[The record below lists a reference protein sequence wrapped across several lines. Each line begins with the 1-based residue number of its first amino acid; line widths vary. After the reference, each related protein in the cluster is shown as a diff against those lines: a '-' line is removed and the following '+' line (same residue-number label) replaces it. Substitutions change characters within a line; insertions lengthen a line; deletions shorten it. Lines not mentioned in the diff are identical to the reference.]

1 MLAVKHEEVGM
12 WVYAEVVSRD
22 GSVLSRAEG
31 DVTEEGDLA
40 ALVKT
45 ATDHFRKGH
54 PENELLADIEHSGCT
69 IRLGKP

>member
-1 MLAVKHEEVGM
+1 M
-12 WVYAEVVSRD
+12 WLFAEVVSRD

-31 DVTEEGDLA
+31 EVAQDGDLA

-54 PENELLADIEHSGCT
+54 PDRELLSDIEHDGCT
-69 IRLGKP
+69 IRMGRP